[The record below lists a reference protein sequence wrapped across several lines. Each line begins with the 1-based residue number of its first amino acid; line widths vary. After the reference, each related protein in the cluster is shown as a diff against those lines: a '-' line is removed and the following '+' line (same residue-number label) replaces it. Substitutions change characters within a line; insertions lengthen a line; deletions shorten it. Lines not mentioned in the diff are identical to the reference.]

1 MAGPSVVIITHNEE
15 QNILRTLES
24 VKPFAGEIVVVDSL
38 SSDLTAGICRDFGCR
53 VFLREFAGY
62 GPQKQY
68 AAGQAVNDWIFW
80 IDADE
85 VATPALQQEI
95 AALFASPGGPGA
107 VAYRIPRSLSYMGR
121 IMRHS
126 GAGKEYLVRLFDRR
140 QGNFNSAAVH
150 ESVEVKGTPGTL
162 KGELLHYSYRDLRHH
177 LDKINHYTSLAA
189 EEQAQKGK
197 RYPRAW
203 VALKFPVSFFTFY
216 VLKGGILDGYPGL
229 IWSFLAAFYGSMKIA
244 KTIERTGRP

>member
-1 MAGPSVVIITHNEE
+1 MTGPSVVIITHNEE
-15 QNILRTLES
+15 QNILRTLGS
-24 VKPFAGEIVVVDSL
+24 VKSFAGEIVVVDSH
-38 SSDLTAGICRDFGCR
+38 STDRTAEICRESGCR
-53 VFLREFAGY
+53 VFLREFSGY

-68 AAGQAVNDWIFW
+68 AAEQAASDWIFW

-85 VATPALQQEI
+85 VATPELQKEI
-95 AALFASPGGPGA
+95 TALFAGPASPGA
-107 VAYRIPRSLSYMGR
+107 EAFRIPRSLSYMGR

-140 QGNFNSAAVH
+140 HGQFNSAAVH
-150 ESVEVKGTPGTL
+150 ESVEVRGTTGTL
-162 KGELLHYSYRDLRHH
+162 NGELLHYSYRSLSHH
-177 LDKINHYTSLAA
+177 LEKINHYTTLAA
-189 EEQAQKGK
+189 EDQVRKGK

-229 IWSFLAAFYGSMKIA
+229 VWSFLAAFYGAMKIA
-244 KTIERTGRP
+244 KTIEKTGRT